1 MITVEVNDDFTP
13 FLNGVKSQISVMRQ
27 TLIDIAHLVEL
38 NTKDK
43 VPFRT
48 GALEHS
54 YKWNIH
60 ESSNFI
66 ELEMGY
72 SSLSPKGFDYA
83 YIQHEANF
91 NHPIRGEQWYL
102 FKGFSQAEDGMFVEL
117 ESDFLSLFG

>member
-1 MITVEVNDDFTP
+1 MLEVEVNDEFLP
-13 FLNGVKSQISVMRQ
+13 FLKGWKSIVSVMRQ

-54 YKWNIH
+54 YNWNIH

-72 SSLSPKGFDYA
+72 SSLAPNGYDYA
-83 YIQHEANF
+83 YIQHEENF
-91 NHPIRGEQWYL
+91 NHPIRGEQFYL
-102 FKGFSQAEDGMFVEL
+102 LKGFSQSEEGMFVQL
-117 ESDFLSLFG
+117 ETDFLSLFE